1 MDIFITKIIK
11 YIKKNLFCI
20 GYTFINKGKPF
31 VINKQFREYIDT
43 NSLTNAY
50 YEKFQFSNKKGIDG
64 KTALH
69 LNLSNENGR
78 INDFVWISNALIHR
92 KYKFNNYQEVLI
104 NKGKGKLPRIV
115 SKPTIRDKIVLYSIK
130 EYFKKN
136 IKESVTKQ
144 PNEVIDSICNQIKM
158 IKDFNNIVLYK
169 TDIKGF
175 YDEIS
180 KDILL
185 KQLDFY
191 LYNEPDKYKII
202 ELIKSIIYSNTI
214 PFGTKKPLIS
224 QENISKGLPQGLS
237 ISNILANIYM
247 LDLDNYFNEL
257 VIKNKIIGYHRYVD
271 DILIIANKTIINK
284 IISNLKS
291 KITYLELRLHDKEKT
306 ENINLKEKDLIF
318 LGYVFKY
325 KDNYYSK
332 HLKIENLIIIPKKE
346 SLEKFFKSI
355 LGMFSKFNR
364 ELKEINKLYK
374 EDNKNKKLDLLNK
387 NFIFRL
393 NMKISGCIS
402 EDKRYGFFAYFSK
415 TTSPYFAY
423 NLKSIIK
430 NELEKLKNKNIL
442 SIDKIDFIKSQLKDP
457 ISAYYSTQ
465 DKNYF
470 SRNVIINFDNYM
482 NYKEYVLEKDKE
494 YNQKLSPESFLIE
507 YDIEEYNHLTELYNG
522 FELRK
527 KIYTR
532 FNQIKSKN
540 LDLLNKDISSS
551 SSLR

>member
-402 EDKRYGFFAYFSK
+402 EDKRYGFFAYFIIPQNVKLTFSK
-415 TTSPYFAY
+415 S
-423 NLKSIIK
+423 L
-430 NELEKLKNKNIL
+430 
-442 SIDKIDFIKSQLKDP
+442 
-457 ISAYYSTQ
+457 
-465 DKNYF
+465 F
-470 SRNVIINFDNYM
+470 S
-482 NYKEYVLEKDKE
+482 
-494 YNQKLSPESFLIE
+494 
-507 YDIEEYNHLTELYNG
+507 
-522 FELRK
+522 
-527 KIYTR
+527 
-532 FNQIKSKN
+532 
-540 LDLLNKDISSS
+540 
-551 SSLR
+551 